1 MQTLDYQMMVLLNLM
16 VDQVQA
22 PREQKDLKT
31 IPQDQVSVQGP
42 QQEQTTMGLENQTD
56 PLLLA
61 LDQTLDLEDQLSHQE
76 DQVIKD

>member
-1 MQTLDYQMMVLLNLM
+1 MMVLLNLM
-16 VDQVQA
+16 VDQFQA

-56 PLLLA
+56 LLVLA
-61 LDQTLDLEDQLSHQE
+61 LDQTPDLEDHLSHQE

>member
-1 MQTLDYQMMVLLNLM
+1 MQTLDCQMMVLLNLM

-42 QQEQTTMGLENQTD
+42 QQEQTTMWLENQTD

>member
-1 MQTLDYQMMVLLNLM
+1 MMVPLNLM

-22 PREQKDLKT
+22 PREQMNLKT

-56 PLLLA
+56 LLVLA
-61 LDQTLDLEDQLSHQE
+61 LDQTPDLEDQLSHQE

>member
-1 MQTLDYQMMVLLNLM
+1 MMVLLNLM

-22 PREQKDLKT
+22 PRGQMDLKT

>member
-1 MQTLDYQMMVLLNLM
+1 MMVLLNLM

-61 LDQTLDLEDQLSHQE
+61 LDQTPDLEDQLSHQE

>member
-1 MQTLDYQMMVLLNLM
+1 MIVLLNLM

-22 PREQKDLKT
+22 PREHKDLKT

>member
-1 MQTLDYQMMVLLNLM
+1 MMVPLNLM

-42 QQEQTTMGLENQTD
+42 QQEETTMGLENQTD
-56 PLLLA
+56 LLVLA
-61 LDQTLDLEDQLSHQE
+61 LDQTPDLEGQFSHQE